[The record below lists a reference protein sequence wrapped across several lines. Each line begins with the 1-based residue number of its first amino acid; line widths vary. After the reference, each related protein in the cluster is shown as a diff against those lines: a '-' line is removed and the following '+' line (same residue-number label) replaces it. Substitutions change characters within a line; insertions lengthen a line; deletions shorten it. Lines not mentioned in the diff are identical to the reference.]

1 MNMKY
6 LKELLIR
13 KKSLHENVDDL
24 IIKEMLS
31 LFQELKNNELDEIRI
46 FISNLSHEL
55 HKHEP
60 LSISILAFFSLK
72 YINKIIDIDGY
83 SFPRGECEGVDSDE
97 YMKFLENCFLAF
109 PNDEIRIF
117 SNNLNSVNIPDELGF
132 YNINATLLDKCIS
145 TPFVE
150 GEFNADLGMALMTLA
165 ISHHYSYKHNLQHE
179 FYIQF
184 GSVLSRL
191 SIDGYSQL
199 ARDLSEDALYCSFDK
214 KELYYGFYVKFIMY
228 TSQKNILDSLLS
240 LSLLITSFNKTRINQ
255 ELKNKILVELF
266 ILLRDSGLVSIA
278 RRYYID
284 VISTLD
290 VEEYESQKCQLA
302 YFNLSILERDEKVID
317 DIKKYLSDKIEDI
330 LRFHDGAIIPWF
342 VSLRNLMKI
351 FPNNSEKK
359 YFNDIIFKLENC
371 LDKKVKIQL
380 EESVLGVSEDLKISL
395 IKKMDNL
402 SKTRNKDD
410 YVYEVN
416 SLLPLANNL
425 IDFSIKNKDI
435 EGILLAHK
443 IKSDASILF
452 KGDQI
457 ESINGMIRIDP
468 NNYKSD
474 RFKLNEHYKS
484 TISKLK
490 DDTSYFWVGFN
501 NSKLYAL
508 ILNGKELEYIGYV
521 QSANLIDF
529 DKWDNEYIE
538 KMGFHDSPS
547 NDIFVPNEELWKIE
561 KNEIIQSLPNF
572 EIKNINFNKKIIIFP
587 DVKMLG
593 IPFNLIKINDEILG
607 SKHILSVPFSIE
619 NFTPKVINDDFYLW
633 APINQN
639 DFAITMAYSGIER
652 NINKDEVRCDIS
664 DTPTPNA
671 DVNIFIS
678 HGGKDNTMGFY
689 GVYPT
694 EGKTFNIDKLFGTG
708 RVAILFIC
716 HSGSIVKNPHSNSN
730 NTLITKLI
738 ESGYDTIISPSWSLH
753 IAIPPIWLPEFIFW
767 LKNGL
772 NVSEANFKAN
782 KKVENLFISPKASMA
797 MHVFGNG
804 ALHF

>member
-317 DIKKYLSDKIEDI
+317 DIKK
-330 LRFHDGAIIPWF
+330 
-342 VSLRNLMKI
+342 
-351 FPNNSEKK
+351 
-359 YFNDIIFKLENC
+359 
-371 LDKKVKIQL
+371 
-380 EESVLGVSEDLKISL
+380 IS
-395 IKKMDNL
+395 
-402 SKTRNKDD
+402 
-410 YVYEVN
+410 
-416 SLLPLANNL
+416 
-425 IDFSIKNKDI
+425 
-435 EGILLAHK
+435 
-443 IKSDASILF
+443 
-452 KGDQI
+452 
-457 ESINGMIRIDP
+457 IR
-468 NNYKSD
+468 
-474 RFKLNEHYKS
+474 
-484 TISKLK
+484 
-490 DDTSYFWVGFN
+490 
-501 NSKLYAL
+501 
-508 ILNGKELEYIGYV
+508 
-521 QSANLIDF
+521 
-529 DKWDNEYIE
+529 
-538 KMGFHDSPS
+538 
-547 NDIFVPNEELWKIE
+547 
-561 KNEIIQSLPNF
+561 
-572 EIKNINFNKKIIIFP
+572 
-587 DVKMLG
+587 
-593 IPFNLIKINDEILG
+593 
-607 SKHILSVPFSIE
+607 
-619 NFTPKVINDDFYLW
+619 
-633 APINQN
+633 
-639 DFAITMAYSGIER
+639 
-652 NINKDEVRCDIS
+652 
-664 DTPTPNA
+664 
-671 DVNIFIS
+671 
-678 HGGKDNTMGFY
+678 
-689 GVYPT
+689 
-694 EGKTFNIDKLFGTG
+694 
-708 RVAILFIC
+708 
-716 HSGSIVKNPHSNSN
+716 
-730 NTLITKLI
+730 
-738 ESGYDTIISPSWSLH
+738 
-753 IAIPPIWLPEFIFW
+753 
-767 LKNGL
+767 
-772 NVSEANFKAN
+772 
-782 KKVENLFISPKASMA
+782 
-797 MHVFGNG
+797 
-804 ALHF
+804 